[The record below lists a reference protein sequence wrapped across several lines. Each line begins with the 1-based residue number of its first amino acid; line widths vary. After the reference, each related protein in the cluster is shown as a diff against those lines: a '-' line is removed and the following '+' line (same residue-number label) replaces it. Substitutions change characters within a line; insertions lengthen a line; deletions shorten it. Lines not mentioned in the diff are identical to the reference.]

1 MGKGAVGPICDQK
14 EPEELKVNELKKHH
28 RQCHELE
35 NCAAHQDQP
44 LFQPYQ
50 LGSFHLSHRVVMA
63 PLTRCRSYNTIPQ
76 PHAALYYSQRATP
89 GGLIIAEATGI
100 SVTHQGFPHTPG
112 IWTQEQTEA
121 WKPIVKAV
129 HDKGA
134 IFFCQ
139 LWHCGRVSHNA
150 YQPNGAAPISSTT
163 KRVHGK
169 LVLPNGTDMAE
180 YSTPRAIET
189 KEIPGIVEDFRI
201 SARNCIE
208 AGFDGVELH
217 GAHGYLIDQFTKDGI
232 NDRTDEYGGSV
243 ENRSRFLL
251 EIVAAVA
258 KEIGAHR
265 LGVRLSPF
273 SHYADASDSD
283 PVSHF
288 TYLIQALQPFNLL
301 YVHCVEP
308 RVKGNTDIE
317 TNESLEPIRKAWKH
331 STFIAAGGYSRDEA
345 NEAVKTGRADL
356 IVFGRF
362 FVSNPDLPLR
372 FKLHAPLNHYDRN
385 TFYTQDPV
393 IGYTD
398 YPFLSEDWEEEKED
412 KN

>member
-76 PHAALYYSQRATP
+76 PHAALYYSQRATA

-189 KEIPGIVEDFRI
+189 KEIPGIVEDFRV

-372 FKLHAPLNHYDRN
+372 FKLHAPLNHYDRS